1 MTERVVIASTGGWDF
16 PSTRR
21 RFGAL
26 GREGPWPVDVHPTDP
41 FPTREQ
47 VHALAARGGSGAVL
61 ILQRV
66 LPTPG
71 ELARL
76 RQAYEWIAFDMDDAI
91 YASPPRVGG
100 SRAVRVAKLTGRFLT
115 RGYPRAS
122 ARRKPLIRTLR
133 AVDTCV
139 AGNAVLAGFALRYCS
154 RVVEIPTTVD
164 PVPQV
169 PARGGKAALIW
180 VGVADNLQYLS
191 LIADPLARLRN
202 EIEFHFTVV
211 SSRPWLEAPIPTDF
225 VRWTPEAEREAL
237 LDASVG
243 VAPLTD
249 DPWTRG
255 KCAFRAILY
264 GGHAL
269 ATAATPV
276 GITDEVLIDGQTGLL
291 ARTKDE
297 WVQVLRDLLEN
308 PDRTAEMGQ
317 RAWRRIRDTYSDQ
330 VALRMWLELLRD
342 ARPARRGSPRKD
354 RVGAR

>member
-1 MTERVVIASTGGWDF
+1 MTERVVIASRDGWDF
-16 PSTRR
+16 PSTSR

-26 GREGPWPVDVHPTDP
+26 ARSGPWPVDVQPANP
-41 FPTREQ
+41 FPRREQ
-47 VHALAARGGSGAVL
+47 LDSLVARGGSGAVL

-71 ELARL
+71 ELATL
-76 RQAYEWIAFDMDDAI
+76 REAYEWIAFDLDDAI
-91 YASPPRVGG
+91 YAAPPRVGG
-100 SRAVRVAKLTGRFLT
+100 SRAARGVKQAGRLLA

-122 ARRKPLIRTLR
+122 ARRKPLIRALR
-133 AVDTCV
+133 GVDACV
-139 AGNAVLAGFALRYCS
+139 VGNAVLASFARRYCS

-164 PVPQV
+164 PLPEVPRR
-169 PARGGKAALIW
+169 AGAAALVW

-191 LIADPLARLRN
+191 LIADPLARLRE
-202 EIEFHFTVV
+202 EIEFRFMVV
-211 SSRPWLEAPIPTDF
+211 SSRPWERAPIPTDF
-225 VRWTPEAEREAL
+225 VRWSPEAEREAL
-237 LDASVG
+237 LEASVG

-269 ATAATPV
+269 ATIATPV

-297 WVQVLRDLLEN
+297 WVEALRELLAGT
-308 PDRTAEMGQ
+308 DRAAAMGR
-317 RAWRRIRDTYSDQ
+317 RAWLRIRETYSDQ
-330 VALRMWLELLRD
+330 VALRMWLELLQG
-342 ARPARRGSPRKD
+342 AGPAPHGRLRTD
-354 RVGAR
+354 RVVAR